1 MDYLLVMVSFMS
13 LSFQWNYS
21 LIYLGCQR
29 SFCTNH
35 IGDHSNELRN
45 RFEEIVNEYN
55 SVKDILRDYKQN
67 SHDLQCKINEI
78 KLEIHEK
85 QKLSK

>member
-1 MDYLLVMVSFMS
+1 
-13 LSFQWNYS
+13 
-21 LIYLGCQR
+21 LIYLGCQQ
-29 SFCTNH
+29 SFCPNH

-45 RFEEIVNEYN
+45 RLEEIVNEYN

-78 KLEIHEK
+78 KLEIYGK
-85 QKLSK
+85 QKISK